1 MTRHARLL
9 LLSLSIATASC
20 SDSTGS
26 STPRIEV
33 TAVTPVTYGAGFPAL
48 TFTLANHG
56 AVTAENVAVDVDA
69 LRSGVVVD
77 QAVTTLGGLEP
88 RESAVSDPAVLA
100 DLDSHADYDCYRYRV
115 RTFGMGGET
124 MFDRRFPEVCR

>member
-1 MTRHARLL
+1 MIRHARLL
-9 LLSLSIATASC
+9 LLSLATVFASC

-26 STPRIEV
+26 SAPQIEV

-48 TFTLANHG
+48 TFTLVNRG
-56 AVTAENVAVDVDA
+56 AVAAENVAVDVDA
-69 LRSGVVVD
+69 LRSGVVID

-88 RESAVSDPAVLA
+88 GESAVSDPAVLA
-100 DLDSHADYDCYRYRV
+100 DLNAHADYDCYRYRV